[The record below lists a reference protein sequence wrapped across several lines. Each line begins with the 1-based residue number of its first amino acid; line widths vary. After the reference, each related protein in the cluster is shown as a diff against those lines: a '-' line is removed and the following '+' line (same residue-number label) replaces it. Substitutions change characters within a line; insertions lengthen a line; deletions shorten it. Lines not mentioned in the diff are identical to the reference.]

1 MKKLRHTSP
10 RNGESMDLVND
21 MVVIWVA
28 NFTGFQINDSS
39 VKAKILNHIE
49 IRN

>member
-10 RNGESMDLVND
+10 RNGESMDLVKD
-21 MVVIWVA
+21 MVVIGVA
-28 NFTGFQINDSS
+28 NFRRFQIIDSS

-49 IRN
+49 IRK

>member
-1 MKKLRHTSP
+1 MKKLRHASP

-21 MVVIWVA
+21 TVVIGVA
-28 NFTGFQINDSS
+28 NFMGFQIKDLS

-49 IRN
+49 IRK